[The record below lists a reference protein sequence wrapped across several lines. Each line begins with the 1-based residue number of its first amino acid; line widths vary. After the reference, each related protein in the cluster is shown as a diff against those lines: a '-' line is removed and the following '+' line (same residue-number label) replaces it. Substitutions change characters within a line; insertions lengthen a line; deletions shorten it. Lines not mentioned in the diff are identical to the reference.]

1 MHEVSFTALDINECA
16 SGTDNCDTN
25 AVCANTHGSFTCT
38 CQSGYAGNGV
48 SCDGIRTCRHT
59 GGNFS

>member
-1 MHEVSFTALDINECA
+1 MHEVSFTVLDIDECA

-25 AVCANTHGSFTCT
+25 AVCVNTHGSFTCT

-48 SCDGIRTCRHT
+48 NCDGTY
-59 GGNFS
+59 SYSYWW